1 MRRASLSLGVRLI
14 KTYLLLLSA
23 HQQQTHDPFSGLVP
37 QFEDTA
43 RYFSILFPLVNS
55 AGFTVSTSMFKS
67 LYFFMEISD
76 SLWTLWVQITRYD
89 RQYSACQSQQWDN
102 PADVPVSLPAALDDM
117 FPSSSTHTGV
127 YLDWTHTHQLT
138 HSPEPQMWINPP
150 LETVQLLYLLY
161 LDLNIFSRSK
171 LNWRQK
177 EKHLMNHSKSW
188 LNELTLA
195 CLISIIFMIISVCE
209 IIHLW
214 QKLALRQLVNFQN
227 NTYWEVEGIKLIY
240 WSNTRSGPHFSP
252 LTNTSEIK
260 RRHVEV

>member
-37 QFEDTA
+37 QFEDTT

-127 YLDWTHTHQLT
+127 YLDSTHTHQLT
-138 HSPEPQMWINPP
+138 HSPDPQMWINPP

-177 EKHLMNHSKSW
+177 EKHLMNHSVPHRDGK
-188 LNELTLA
+188 ELMKR
-195 CLISIIFMIISVCE
+195 I
-209 IIHLW
+209 
-214 QKLALRQLVNFQN
+214 
-227 NTYWEVEGIKLIY
+227 NTPRV
-240 WSNTRSGPHFSP
+240 
-252 LTNTSEIK
+252 
-260 RRHVEV
+260 

>member
-37 QFEDTA
+37 QFEDTT

-55 AGFTVSTSMFKS
+55 AGFIVSTSMFKS

-127 YLDWTHTHQLT
+127 YLDSTDTHTSSHTHQ
-138 HSPEPQMWINPP
+138 SPRCGSIHHWKQFSYYIYCI
-150 LETVQLLYLLY
+150 LV
-161 LDLNIFSRSK
+161 LNVFSRSK

-177 EKHLMNHSKSW
+177 EKHLMNHSVPHRDGK
-188 LNELTLA
+188 ELMKR
-195 CLISIIFMIISVCE
+195 I
-209 IIHLW
+209 
-214 QKLALRQLVNFQN
+214 
-227 NTYWEVEGIKLIY
+227 NTPRV
-240 WSNTRSGPHFSP
+240 
-252 LTNTSEIK
+252 
-260 RRHVEV
+260 